1 MSKKVTFFLVCILL
15 LGGWSWPEP
24 AAHGAGLTVK
34 FSVDNEVLKF
44 PAGGAP
50 YVTGNTVMVP
60 IGTAGKALGLEVAYS
75 KKDKLL
81 QISRKGQQLT
91 LKLGGSEVIINGK
104 DKLVIDGKAVQ
115 QNNRIYVPLALFNAM
130 GLVTSYDSVSAQAA
144 VNTPQN
150 YSETVANLLASG
162 KYEVLSQ
169 RYFSEDA
176 KKALPAAA
184 LQQAWESIT
193 ASYGDFIK
201 LSSVSSSSRENVQ
214 IAITGTASFA
224 KGDLVITTTVNSSGK
239 IISLRFSLPAT
250 SVTAPELKL
259 PEGVTEEEVTVG
271 AGTAHPLKGMLT
283 LPKNAAHLLPSVVLV
298 QGSGASDYDETAYGY
313 KPFRDIAY
321 GLARQGIAVIRYD
334 KRTHAYPQ
342 EFTGAAG
349 ARITVKEETVED
361 AIAASKLLKQDKRL
375 DPGKVYLA
383 GHSLGG
389 MLAPRID
396 ADGGDFAGLIM
407 LAGSPR
413 SLWEIMY
420 DQNKAVINAM
430 EDTNPLKAQANA
442 ALDAEL
448 TKAKSLSA
456 LTLEQAL
463 TAPSVFNVPAYYFKE
478 MDSHSTADLA
488 RKLTKPVIVLQGSD
502 DFQVYADKDFQLWKE
517 VLKGDAA
524 ASFKLYP
531 GLNHFFVNYDGAG
544 AGTTA
549 EYNIPGMV
557 DSQVITDIGEWIE
570 AHQ

>member
-1 MSKKVTFFLVCILL
+1 MSKKITFFLVCILL
-15 LGGWSWPEP
+15 LGGWSWPAP

-34 FSVDNEVLKF
+34 FSIDNEVLKF
-44 PAGGAP
+44 PAGGNP

-60 IGTAGKALGLEVAYS
+60 IGTAGKTLGLEVVYS

-81 QISRKGQQLT
+81 QLSRNGQQIS
-91 LKLGGSEVIINGK
+91 LKLGSSEVLINGK
-104 DKLVIDGKAVQ
+104 DKLVMDGKAVQ
-115 QNNRIYVPLALFNAM
+115 QNNRIYVPLSLFNAM
-130 GLVTSYDSVSAQAA
+130 GLVTSYDSASAQAA

-150 YSETVANLLASG
+150 YLKTVVNLLVSE
-162 KYEVLSQ
+162 KFEVLFQ
-169 RYFSEDA
+169 RYFSEDV
-176 KKALPAAA
+176 KKALPAAG
-184 LQQAWESIT
+184 LQQAWEST
-193 ASYGDFIK
+193 AALFGEFIK
-201 LSSVSSSSRENVQ
+201 LSNVTSHSENGQIIIAGKVS
-214 IAITGTASFA
+214 FL
-224 KGDLVITTTVNSSGK
+224 KGDLVITTAVNSSGK
-239 IISLRFSLPAT
+239 IIGLRFSLPA
-250 SVTAPELKL
+250 SSAPELKL
-259 PEGVTEEEVTVG
+259 PEGVTEEDVTVG
-271 AGTAHPLKGMLT
+271 AGTAHPLKGVLT
-283 LPKNAAHLLPSVVLV
+283 LPKNAAHPLPSVVLV
-298 QGSGASDYDETAYGY
+298 QGSGASDYDETAYAY

-334 KRTHAYPQ
+334 KRNHAYPQ

-361 AIAASKLLKQDKRL
+361 AIAAAKLLKQDNRL
-375 DPGKVYLA
+375 DPGKVYLT

-396 ADGGDFAGLIM
+396 ADGGDFAGLIL
-407 LAGSPR
+407 LAGTPR

-420 DQNKAVINAM
+420 DQNKAFLDAMDNA
-430 EDTNPLKAQANA
+430 NPLKAQGNA

-463 TAPSVFNVPAYYFKE
+463 AAPDVFNTPVYYFKE
-478 MDSHSTADLA
+478 MDSHNTADLA
-488 RKLTKPVIVLQGSD
+488 RKLTKPVLVLQGSD
-502 DFQVYADKDFQLWKE
+502 DFQVYADKDFPLWKE

-531 GLNHFFVNYDGAG
+531 GLNHFFINYDGAG

-557 DSQVITDIGEWIE
+557 DSQVITDIGEWIK
-570 AHQ
+570 AQQ